1 MSALAALLA
10 TWFGSGRLPKAPGTW
25 GSLAALPCAWL
36 LDSTTGGGGLAI
48 GTAAVF
54 VIGLWAAK
62 RYLAN
67 SLVADP
73 PEVVIDEVVGQWL
86 ALLFAPRTLSIYLLA
101 FVLFRLFDIWKPWPI
116 RWADRTIPG
125 ALGVMLDDVLAG
137 LAALAVLTAIRFV
150 LPVA

>member
-54 VIGLWAAK
+54 AIGLWAGK